1 MRFYVV
7 CKGMWYY
14 SIYLHIWPEL
24 EKLADLVYR
33 VYTGIQFSS
42 LACSHFFFYLSLA
55 PTSRLV
61 VCTM

>member
-14 SIYLHIWPEL
+14 SSIYLHRPEF

-42 LACSHFFFYLSLA
+42 LACSHFFFIFL
-55 PTSRLV
+55 
-61 VCTM
+61 